1 MENPANNSLYALQ
14 EVAGKGKGLI
24 AIKTIPKGTQIL
36 SEPPL
41 IKLPVA
47 VALEHQRSSICHQLE
62 ALSDDQRDG
71 FLSLSNIHPFND
83 AEEQYLGIFLTNALP
98 VTDAQGTATISLE
111 ACRINHDC
119 DNNALTNLNSEIT
132 QVMVH
137 AIRDIDIGEEIT
149 ISYVLCLLPR
159 ERRQKALKLS
169 FEFTCLCRLCSLPD
183 EQSQERDRKLEQIVS
198 LEKLCVE
205 NFHIFPLQ
213 TLRFFEAQACLYCE
227 IGRED
232 RNLAHVFESAA
243 ALAIAYG
250 DLARGRIFMQKARS
264 TWTTIFGSGNESDAL
279 YGAFARDPSLHPRY
293 GFSME
298 WKTALKEIPKGLE
311 PDDFEDW
318 LWKRGKPE
326 NLAKPKN
333 PPRRRLFSGFA
344 DLAQRSGIDACGPAK
359 ERRACFL
366 GEIVNVKFRDPLDL
380 EIKDI
385 HNQKIT
391 LHFYTQD
398 RGREFRFQV
407 GHTVAVL
414 NATQYI
420 FKFGPPGIRHED
432 PRMIKEC
439 QKTGWTTHKVDCKFL
454 KDPDLRGLFHIKW
467 DDVQDCV
474 RFPLAVANGSY

>member
-1 MENPANNSLYALQ
+1 MESTADNCLYILQ
-14 EVAGKGKGLI
+14 EVPGKGKGLI
-24 AIKTIPKGTQIL
+24 AIKAIPKGTQIL
-36 SEPPL
+36 SELPL
-41 IKLPVA
+41 IKLPV
-47 VALEHQRSSICHQLE
+47 VVGLQHRRSSICQQLE
-62 ALSDDQRDG
+62 ALSDDQRHA
-71 FLSLSNIHPFND
+71 FLSLSNVHPFNE
-83 AEEQYLGIFLTNALP
+83 AEEQYLGIFLTNSLP
-98 VTDAQGTATISLE
+98 LTDARGTATIALE

-119 DNNALTNLNSEIT
+119 DNNAITNLNSDMT
-132 QVMVH
+132 QVTVH
-137 AIRDIDIGEEIT
+137 AIRDIDI
-149 ISYVLCLLPR
+149 
-159 ERRQKALKLS
+159 
-169 FEFTCLCRLCSLPD
+169 D

-205 NFHIFPLQ
+205 KFYISPLQ
-213 TLRFFEAQACLYCE
+213 TLRYFEAQACLYCE

-232 RNLAHVFESAA
+232 RNLAHVYESAA
-243 ALAIAYG
+243 ALVIAYG
-250 DLARGRIFMQKARS
+250 DLARGRIFVQKARS
-264 TWTTIFGSGNESDAL
+264 TWTTIFGRGNENDAL
-279 YGAFARDPSLHPRY
+279 YAAFARYPWLHPRH
-293 GFSME
+293 GFSLQ

-318 LWKRGKPE
+318 LWRRGKPE

-333 PPRRRLFSGFA
+333 PPRQRLFSGFA

-407 GHTVAVL
+407 GHTVAAL
-414 NATQYI
+414 NATQYV

-454 KDPDLRGLFHIKW
+454 KDPDLRGLFLIKW
-467 DDVQDCV
+467 DEVQDCV
-474 RFPLAVANGSY
+474 HFPLAVANGYY

>member
-137 AIRDIDIGEEIT
+137 AIRDIDI
-149 ISYVLCLLPR
+149 
-159 ERRQKALKLS
+159 
-169 FEFTCLCRLCSLPD
+169 D

-213 TLRFFEAQACLYCE
+213 TLRYFEAQACLYCD

-326 NLAKPKN
+326 NLAKIKSS
-333 PPRRRLFSGFA
+333 PRRRLFSGFT
-344 DLAQRSGIDACGPAK
+344 DLAQRSGIDACRPDK

-414 NATQYI
+414 NATQYV

-474 RFPLAVANGSY
+474 RFPLTVANGSY